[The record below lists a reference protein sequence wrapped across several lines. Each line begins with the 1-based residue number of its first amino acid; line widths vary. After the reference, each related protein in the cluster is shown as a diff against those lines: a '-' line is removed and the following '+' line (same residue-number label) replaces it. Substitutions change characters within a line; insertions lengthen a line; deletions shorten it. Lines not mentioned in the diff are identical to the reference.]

1 MLVREL
7 MTSPAVTIGPD
18 NEAVEAARLL
28 DRLSL
33 TSLPVV
39 DADLRLLVVEKDP
52 SAPGRLNVDVTYT
65 VVLGLHQVAFVHRVT
80 I

>member
-7 MTSPAVTIGPD
+7 MTFPAVTIGPD

-39 DADLRLLVVEKDP
+39 DAALRLLRTTTWRGSWD
-52 SAPGRLNVDVTYT
+52 
-65 VVLGLHQVAFVHRVT
+65 
-80 I
+80 

>member
-7 MTSPAVTIGPD
+7 MTFPAVTIRPD
-18 NEAVEAARLL
+18 NEAVDAARLL

-39 DADLRLLVVEKDP
+39 DAALRLLRTTTWRGSWD
-52 SAPGRLNVDVTYT
+52 
-65 VVLGLHQVAFVHRVT
+65 
-80 I
+80 